1 MLRKLLL
8 FVFLSCGLFAC
19 SSEQSTIAL
28 NWFTRID
35 HAPGCGDKNV
45 ALITGNDTLLC
56 PLYRAIFSGDSLV
69 AKSEGKCYFIDLQ
82 DITRYNSID
91 DLEEIDC
98 ADFDQFIKNGTAA
111 WPKQGIYD
119 QRVE

>member
-1 MLRKLLL
+1 MIRILTLTAVL
-8 FVFLSCGLFAC
+8 FCGVFSC

-45 ALITGNDTLLC
+45 ALITGTDTLLC
-56 PLYRAIFSGDSLV
+56 PLYRAIFNGDSLV

-82 DITRYNSID
+82 DITKYNSIE

-98 ADFDQFIKNGTAA
+98 ADFDQFIKLGAGG